1 MKLFKR
7 KNHEAVAE
15 NTVNNSQSNW
25 DNMSSVSFNRN
36 AGEQV
41 KSAELSSSERQ
52 QKKIIAAY
60 ALGSDY
66 YGSVI
71 RSDGRDIGDNV
82 LNDGMNKLAS
92 GQISRNEKNN
102 FLKRIKSPISD
113 ERDFDRVLDS
123 VSTKHEKRIL
133 AAFSS
138 AGFNN
143 YDNVSVSDI
152 KTFRNEYPTPMDFE
166 EASAAFLDNIEKGN
180 GPEERRE
187 YESAMESFKRK
198 LYGKQNEYWNQMKE
212 IDKVANAFSS
222 VEVQPQRD
230 ERMNST
236 RYENER
242 SSEWTPGDTG
252 LYQTSKGQVSR
263 ITPESIWTG
272 ELRADGL
279 CQDSYFGDTNQ
290 QLFGVFDGVGGEN
303 GGRDAALTASNTIK
317 ELSSNYNM
325 NRPEDLASAL
335 NRASENISYLDS
347 GKSTGVLAKVVNRDG
362 RPALIYAT
370 AGDSRLY
377 VVDKKGSARLLTVDE
392 GVGNHIT
399 NCLGYKRDCVKQFGE
414 VQLNEGD
421 KVVLCSDGITGDFEP
436 DLMTEE
442 KLGGIVHHSRNAA
455 EAAKNLTI
463 EASKKDDRTAIVFAP
478 DFNKLYN

>member
-7 KNHEAVAE
+7 KNREAAAE
-15 NTVNNSQSNW
+15 NTVNNNPSNW
-25 DNMSSVSFNRN
+25 DDMSSVPFNGKV
-36 AGEQV
+36 GEWT
-41 KSAELSSSERQ
+41 KTDNLYNSERQ
-52 QKKIIAAY
+52 QKKILAAF

-71 RSDGRDIGDNV
+71 NSDGKNIGDNV
-82 LNDGMNKLAS
+82 LNEGMNKLAN
-92 GQISRNEKNN
+92 GLVNDREKYD
-102 FLKRIKSPISD
+102 FLKKIKSPISD
-113 ERDFDRVLDS
+113 ENDLDKVLNTVNS
-123 VSTKHEKRIL
+123 KHEKRIL
-133 AAFSS
+133 AAFSN
-138 AGFNN
+138 AGFDN
-143 YDNVSVSDI
+143 YDNISESDI
-152 KTFRNEYPTPMDFE
+152 KSFKNEYPTPMDFE
-166 EASAAFLDNIEKGN
+166 AVSAAFLDNIEKGN
-180 GPEERRE
+180 GLEKRRE
-187 YESAMESFKRK
+187 YEAAMESLKK
-198 LYGKQNEYWNQMKE
+198 KVYGKQYEYWNQMKE
-212 IDKVANAFSS
+212 IDKAANAFSS

-230 ERMNST
+230 ESLYNT

-242 SSEWTPGDTG
+242 SSEWLPGDTG

-263 ITPESIWTG
+263 ITPESIWSG
-272 ELRADGL
+272 ELRADEL
-279 CQDSYFGDTNQ
+279 CQDSYFGDTSQ

-303 GGRDAALTASNTIK
+303 GGRDAALTASRTIK

-325 NRPEDLASAL
+325 NRPEDLADAL

-347 GKSTGVLAKVVNRDG
+347 GKSTGILAKVVNHDG

-392 GVGNHIT
+392 GVGNRIT
-399 NCLGYKRDCVKQFGE
+399 NCLGYERDCVKQFGE

-421 KVVLCSDGITGDFEP
+421 KVVLCSDGITGDYEP

-463 EASKKDDRTAIVFAP
+463 EASKKDDRTAIVFTP
-478 DFNKLYN
+478 DFSKLYN